1 MHDIKLDQPQFG
13 RRIRR
18 VRRQRSLSQV
28 ALAKLL
34 GISQESVSRVENGKI
49 SSGKAVDLLQDFLE
63 RQVLCDDDVQKLVA
77 VVGASEELRLLIMR
91 VLEERT

>member
-49 SSGKAVDLLQDFLE
+49 SSGKAVDLLQDFLA

-77 VVGASEELRLLIMR
+77 VVGASEELRLLIIR
-91 VLEERT
+91 VLEERI

>member
-18 VRRQRSLSQV
+18 VRRQRKLSQV